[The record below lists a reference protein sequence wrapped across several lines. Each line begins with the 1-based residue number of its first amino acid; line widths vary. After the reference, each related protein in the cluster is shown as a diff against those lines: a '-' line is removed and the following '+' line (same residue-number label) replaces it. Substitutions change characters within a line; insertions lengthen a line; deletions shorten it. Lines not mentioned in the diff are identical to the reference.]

1 MRCAGLS
8 VIVALLLVAIVAL
21 VVMAAAYCRLWLHL
35 AAIRRRIVALPGDGA
50 ARTAEGA
57 LDEIERQV
65 VQLRPRL
72 LTQHPITALPT
83 REALLARMSADKNG
97 VVGALAFTDFDRL
110 TAIDPVIAERML
122 AICAARLR
130 QMLPPTR
137 LAAQIDRGHIGMWYG
152 DGDAAT
158 AQAELTA
165 IAYALGQEIDS
176 GAGKL
181 TPKVAVRLEPF
192 DAAEARSAGTLLS
205 QLVASFTLPAGA
217 AGAPSTSDDA
227 ALARDHYAIEQDL
240 RQAIVQQELSLAFQP
255 LIDAGRQIVCGAE
268 ALLRWD
274 HPVRGRISPALFVP
288 VMETA
293 GMAREIGNWAL
304 NAATREAGRWRASGL
319 PPLRIAINVSG
330 HQLEEDDLPALVRR
344 TLHHH
349 NVPAEAI
356 ELELTESVATTDTEH
371 CRRLFEALRATGIKL
386 AVDDFGT
393 GYSGFSSLRR
403 LAFDKIKIDREFVTD
418 VDRRRDSQ
426 AICQSVIALGAGL
439 GIRVLAEGVE
449 RYGEYAWLRRNG
461 CHHFQ
466 GFYFAPPL
474 TGDAFTAFVRDTDGL
489 RHLLHPATAP
499 LPVHERV
506 CP

>member
-1 MRCAGLS
+1 MMIG
-8 VIVALLLVAIVAL
+8 LLLVAIVAL
-21 VVMAAAYCRLWLHL
+21 LLLVVAYRRLWLRL
-35 AAIRRRIVALPGDGA
+35 AAIRRRIVALHGEGA
-50 ARTAEGA
+50 ADTAEHA
-57 LDEIERQV
+57 LDAIERQFD
-65 VQLRPRL
+65 QLRPRL
-72 LTQHPITALPT
+72 LTQHPITALPM
-83 REALLARMSADKNG
+83 REALLARMAADRVG
-97 VVGALAFTDFDRL
+97 VVGALAFSDFDRL

-137 LAAQIDRGHIGMWYG
+137 LAAQIDRGHIGLWYA
-152 DGDAAT
+152 DADEA
-158 AQAELTA
+158 AARAELTA

-176 GAGKL
+176 GAGKV
-181 TPKVAVRLEPF
+181 TPKVAIRLEPF
-192 DAAEARSAGTLLS
+192 DTAASRPPGTILS

-217 AGAPSTSDDA
+217 AGASSTSDDA

-255 LIDAGRQIVCGAE
+255 LIDARRQIVSGAE

-274 HPVRGRISPALFVP
+274 HSARGRISPALFVP

-293 GMAREIGNWAL
+293 GLAREIGNWAL

-349 NVPAEAI
+349 NVPADAI
-356 ELELTESVATTDTEH
+356 ELELTESVATTDTEQ

-449 RYGEYAWLRRNG
+449 RHGEYAWLRRNG
-461 CHHFQ
+461 CRHFQ

-474 TGDAFTAFVRDTDGL
+474 TGDGFTAFVRDTDGL
-489 RHLLHPATAP
+489 RHLLHPAAAP
-499 LPVHERV
+499 LSVHESI